1 VKTIQIFS
9 RPENMAQAIARS
21 WCEQAQRAAENHR
34 VFSVVVSGGSTDPAL
49 YREMAAPE
57 WRGRIPWEWVHIFWV
72 DERCVPSK
80 HEESNYRIVSD
91 FLLSHITIPEKNVHR
106 IRGEEDPAEESVR
119 YEKEIQDHQE
129 LRKGDTN
136 LFDWIFLGVGLDGHT
151 ASLFPE
157 QKTLLD
163 TPRLCGIA
171 RHPQTD
177 QIRIT
182 LTPSAINRSHRITYH
197 VIGRGKAR
205 VIFELLSKPSEKSY
219 YPTAHIKGEWYL
231 DLGAASLLAPSSG
244 IFEKGN

>member
-1 VKTIQIFS
+1 MKTIQIFS

-129 LRKGDTN
+129 LRKGDAN

-163 TPRLCGIA
+163 LPNLCGIA

-205 VIFELLSKPSEKSY
+205 VVSELLSEPSEKSH

-231 DLGAASLLAPSSG
+231 DQEAAFYFSPGLGGS
-244 IFEKGN
+244 

>member
-1 VKTIQIFS
+1 
-9 RPENMAQAIARS
+9 MAQAIARS

-34 VFSVVVSGGSTDPAL
+34 VFSVVVSGGSTGPAL

-57 WRGRIPWEWVHIFWV
+57 WRGRIPWEWVHIFWA
-72 DERCVPSK
+72 DERCVSSK